1 MGLRFKGAARGHWGP
16 ANMGGNG
23 NSGASPEGTGGQ
35 NQRLLLETLM
45 ALQTKH
51 GGQSSGGQASGGVG
65 GGGGMTP
72 PGPGHGPG
80 PMRQGLP
87 MSGGGNWGSLGWSH
101 MGSFPPGAGGP
112 GMGLPGISESLLSMY
127 APGFPGGGV
136 CGPGMG
142 RPTSAA
148 AALDMPSGILRC
160 AESIC
165 TNTHMCARAR
175 ALSLISM
182 NMERARAPGREKE
195 REFAGYRLYIPLCG
209 CVCIRVCEHTVQ

>member
-1 MGLRFKGAARGHWGP
+1 
-16 ANMGGNG
+16 MGGNG
-23 NSGASPEGTGGQ
+23 NGGATPEGMPGGQ

-51 GGQSSGGQASGGVG
+51 GGQSSGGQPGLTNGMSGGG
-65 GGGGMTP
+65 GVSGGGMTP
-72 PGPGHGPG
+72 PGPGYGSS
-80 PMRQGLP
+80 PMREGLP
-87 MSGGGNWGSLGWSH
+87 MSGGGNWGSLGWSP

-112 GMGLPGISESLLSMY
+112 GMGLPGVSESLLSMY

-160 AESIC
+160 SESIR
-165 TNTHMCARAR
+165 TNTHTCAR
-175 ALSLISM
+175 SLIS
-182 NMERARAPGREKE
+182 
-195 REFAGYRLYIPLCG
+195 
-209 CVCIRVCEHTVQ
+209 